1 MSIIHVVLCLV
12 FHTVHVE
19 PGGYDGCK
27 VDMWSAGVVLYSL
40 LTGALPFGSD
50 LTSCARYK

>member
-40 LTGALPFGSD
+40 LTGVLPFGSD